1 MLEQFWDKNRVIADM
16 RFYITAD
23 LRFASYYAD
32 NYGKKR
38 LFKIDFDAVEYVQIS
53 FYGSVLHSQ
62 LLLPIIKFKLI
73 RI

>member
-16 RFYITAD
+16 RFYMTAD

-38 LFKIDFDAVEYVQIS
+38 LFKIDFLQSTVKIYLWE
-53 FYGSVLHSQ
+53 F
-62 LLLPIIKFKLI
+62 
-73 RI
+73 